1 MAEGQTKKLA
11 GKYGTPE
18 ELEAAYAA
26 LEAKLGEQGQQL
38 GTLQQQLQQ
47 AAQALT
53 EFGEWTKAAKPIVD
67 WYSTNANDVKTW
79 WEGRGQQGQGA
90 QPGVRQQAQQL
101 AQQQPGYEW
110 LTPQEREGLIQE
122 SAKYLQANMLQP
134 WTQQFGQQAQAFA
147 NQLQRNQQAF
157 TNVLWKTLER
167 AMPPEKLAEI
177 KTWHEEALKWADPSK
192 IDPMEAAN
200 NVLSLTSER
209 DRLKTQVDE
218 MTKARETADKAALGA
233 INGDGFSGSINDTL
247 PEPPKDRGD
256 RFQRVMADVKQEH
269 GAEGMRTLFGGG
281 NLA

>member
-134 WTQQFGQQAQAFA
+134 WTQQFGQQIDVWLEYHDDNRDGIVDESEGTGNPVREEDLIIAYFDQADS
-147 NQLQRNQQAF
+147 
-157 TNVLWKTLER
+157 TWKSI
-167 AMPPEKLAEI
+167 ASS
-177 KTWHEEALKWADPSK
+177 WVD
-192 IDPMEAAN
+192 AAN
-200 NVLSLTSER
+200 NLVR
-209 DRLKTQVDE
+209 GRADRTATFALVSRYTAPL
-218 MTKARETADKAALGA
+218 ARHSTRTVYGCRA
-233 INGDGFSGSINDTL
+233 IPN
-247 PEPPKDRGD
+247 P
-256 RFQRVMADVKQEH
+256 VVA
-269 GAEGMRTLFGGG
+269 
-281 NLA
+281 